1 MLLYDNCDTALNR
14 RSIFIYLSSL
24 ILCER
29 GQKNETGNNRN
40 DLLAGGKINSVTL
53 GTIGPSTKL
62 PVPTPRLLSF
72 PEMFS
77 MNQVN
82 LNRG

>member
-24 ILCER
+24 ILC
-29 GQKNETGNNRN
+29 ETGNNRN